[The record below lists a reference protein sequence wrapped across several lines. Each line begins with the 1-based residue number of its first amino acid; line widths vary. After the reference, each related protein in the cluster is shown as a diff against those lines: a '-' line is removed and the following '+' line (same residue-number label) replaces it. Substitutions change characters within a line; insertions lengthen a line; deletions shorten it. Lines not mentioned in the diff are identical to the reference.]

1 MIGVHFSTS
10 TRKSRTA
17 DLRNSASVPLTL
29 ESDIQSIREGEGLSQ
44 VAFARKLGISRSHL
58 CDIEKGRKPVSAAKA
73 AKMARKLGHSEKQF
87 VLLALQDSM
96 TRAGLDYQISI
107 SGR

>member
-1 MIGVHFSTS
+1 MS
-10 TRKSRTA
+10 TRKSKA
-17 DLRNSASVPLTL
+17 SKLLEDLAGGPLTL
-29 ESDIQSIREGEGLSQ
+29 GSYVQSIREGEGLSQ

-73 AKMARKLGHSEKQF
+73 AKMARKLGYSEKQF

-107 SGR
+107 SGG